1 MAKLMNKITYTTFF
15 RKYCKKRGPLY
26 RAPSLINQT
35 IFFYSALFS
44 NLISFMKEPLLYGL
58 TLFVA
63 LEYSQIVK

>member
-1 MAKLMNKITYTTFF
+1 MAKLINKITYTTFF
-15 RKYCKKRGPLY
+15 RKYCKKRGPLH

-44 NLISFMKEPLLYGL
+44 NLKSFKKEPLLYGL
-58 TLFVA
+58 TLDVA